1 MLVGLATGKHTSE
14 LITNEKCMEYDN
26 EFENTA
32 QTLTSD
38 ELDRVLGELG
48 IDIPGDLKAHYLAYN
63 GGNPKKYL
71 FHDGDVIYVLQ
82 EFLPVK
88 YASAGRRFED
98 VIHDLQ
104 DDLKR
109 GCKVLPDY
117 LIPFATD
124 PGGDYYCIS
133 NRSEDLGSIFIFRG
147 EHFDQP
153 DRACKKLANSLREF
167 IDEMTEEE

>member
-1 MLVGLATGKHTSE
+1 
-14 LITNEKCMEYDN
+14 MEYDN

-32 QTLTSD
+32 RSLTSD
-38 ELDRVLGELG
+38 ELEHVLDELG
-48 IDIPGDLKAHYLAYN
+48 IEIPNDLKAHYLAYN

-71 FHDGDVIYVLQ
+71 FREDDVIYVLQ
-82 EFLPVK
+82 EFLPIK
-88 YASAGRRFED
+88 YAPVGRRFED

-117 LIPFATD
+117 LIPFAID

-133 NRSEDLGSIFIFRG
+133 NRQEDLGSVFIFRG

-153 DRACKKLANSLREF
+153 NRACKKLATSLRDF
-167 IDEMTEEE
+167 IDQMEEESS